1 MDRIILHC
9 DCNSFF
15 ASVECAHN
23 PALKE
28 VPVAVCGNPEN
39 RHGIILAKNELA
51 KKYGVKTA
59 ETIWQAKKKC
69 PELVLVPPHYDKYQ
83 EYSYAVNKIY
93 EQYTDQ
99 IEPFGIDESWLDVTG
114 STKLFGSG
122 EEIANKIK
130 EQVKNEL
137 GITISVGVSF
147 NKIFAKLGSDYKK
160 PDAVTVISKE
170 NYKQIVYPLPITDLL
185 FVGKSCANVL
195 NKMYIFTIGELAATS
210 RDVLVGKL
218 GKAGGMLY
226 DYANGLDNSEV
237 GSFYEKTP
245 VKSVSKGMTF
255 KKNLQTKSEI
265 ITGITTLAESVSST
279 LREKQIKGT
288 CIQVVIK
295 DTNLKSI
302 SRQMS
307 LSAPTYL
314 AKEIIDTAMHLI
326 QNSWDLSKPIRMLS
340 VGVSGII
347 DANADEL
354 SEQYSFFCEDSDCIH
369 TNEKQEKLESAIYN
383 IRQKYGKSAVKPG
396 CIINNDLGIDE

>member
-1 MDRIILHC
+1 MERVILHC

-15 ASVECAHN
+15 ASVECAYN
-23 PALKE
+23 PALKD

-39 RHGIILAKNELA
+39 RHGIILAKNEIA
-51 KKYGVKTA
+51 KKYGVNTA

-69 PELVLVPPHYDKYQ
+69 PKLVLVPPHYNRYQ

-122 EEIANKIK
+122 EEIANKIR

-185 FVGKSCANVL
+185 FVGRSCANIL
-195 NKMYIFTIGELAATS
+195 NKMYIFNIGELANTN
-210 RDVLVGKL
+210 REVLIGKL

-226 DYANGLDNSEV
+226 DYANGLDDSKVN
-237 GSFYEKTP
+237 SFYEKTP

-265 ITGITTLAESVSST
+265 ITGLTTLAQNVAST
-279 LREKQIKGT
+279 LRDKGIKGN

-302 SRQMS
+302 SRQVS
-307 LSAPTYL
+307 LPIPTCL
-314 AKEIIDTAMHLI
+314 AKDIIDNAMNMI
-326 QNSWDLSKPIRMLS
+326 EKSWDLSKPIRMLS

-354 SEQYSFFCEDSDCIH
+354 TEQYSFFCDDSNCIQ

-383 IRQKYGKSAVKPG
+383 IRQKYGNSAVKPG